1 MRTSLLQLTSVLAQL
16 QLMAVQRKMFISSMM
31 RKSTPNVMASHS
43 SQLGRMPSSQLGEIT
58 VKYNTLDISY
68 ISSDFH
74 CFHHSHRA
82 SAGSN
87 TKTVVPAMLEPSSLG
102 PNLRGPLLPLMK
114 PAWIT
119 WLQSSISTQ
128 RP

>member
-58 VKYNTLDISY
+58 TDKKISN
-68 ISSDFH
+68 IS
-74 CFHHSHRA
+74 
-82 SAGSN
+82 
-87 TKTVVPAMLEPSSLG
+87 VPF
-102 PNLRGPLLPLMK
+102 
-114 PAWIT
+114 
-119 WLQSSISTQ
+119 
-128 RP
+128 